1 MRKIFIGL
9 TSLTLLLVGCS
20 TGSDQKTVNGNGTSA
35 TEKRTIDNF
44 TNIEASGDF
53 TVIYKKATTPSLT
66 VTTDENLLPYIETI
80 SDGTTLIVHPKPGY
94 NPQASSKTKTII
106 VRVYSPNVSDLSMN
120 GSGLLS
126 ADTIT
131 GELMT
136 TNLNGSGSVGV
147 GYAYGTKLIGQI
159 EGNGGIELKA
169 NTSSIECTII
179 GSGYLKLYGIT
190 GSLQY
195 NVNGKGIVN
204 KDDIIVGSGQ

>member
-44 TNIEASGDF
+44 TSIDASGDF
-53 TVIYKKATTPSLT
+53 TVIYKKATTPSVS

-80 SDGTTLIVHPKPGY
+80 SDGTTLIVHAKPGY
-94 NPQASSKTKTII
+94 NPQASSKTKNII
-106 VRVYSPNVSDLSMN
+106 VRVSSPNVSDLSQN

-126 ADTIT
+126 ADTIS
-131 GELMT
+131 GDLMT

-147 GYAYGTKLIGQI
+147 GYAYGTKLIGQV
-159 EGNGGIELKA
+159 EGTGGVELKA
-169 NTSSIECTII
+169 NTSAIECTIK
-179 GSGYLKLYGIT
+179 GSGYWKLSGIT
-190 GSLQY
+190 GTLKFSVSGQ
-195 NVNGKGIVN
+195 GWIDSK
-204 KDDIIVGSGQ
+204 DIIVGSGQ